1 MIPAFGAG
9 GLLLLA
15 TGSIWLGSFLGSKK
29 PEPKDDD
36 TDETLDLTWWQI
48 VMMPVSSSI
57 FLLLIFYYFAYI
69 QYILLLFIVLGSGL
83 SCVEVMQSSI
93 AAFAPSMKGIISY
106 AFSIVF
112 TMYMILQWA
121 SNGSF
126 IAHNFLGCC
135 LCISSIAMIRFPSL
149 KLAAVCLG
157 LLFLYDIFWV
167 FFSEYI
173 FSKNVM
179 VEVATK
185 SAANPLQAVGV
196 LLKIPILEASQPKL
210 ELPIKLLMSASLFP
224 VPGSRVMM
232 LGLGD
237 IALPGFLVSLARRCD
252 IDQRYRKTLPR
263 SSTDY
268 IKENEAKGSISLRE
282 SPNLFEYGLVGYVV
296 GLLMA
301 FYIGSISGH
310 AQPALIY
317 LVPGVLI
324 PVAIRAWQKKI
335 LLDVWNGPMKES
347 D

>member
-29 PEPKDDD
+29 PVSKDDD
-36 TDETLDLTWWQI
+36 TDETLDLTWWQVLI
-48 VMMPVSSSI
+48 MPLSSSL
-57 FLLLIFYYFAYI
+57 FLLLIFYFFAYI
-69 QYILLLFIVLGSGL
+69 QYILVLLIVFGSGL

-93 AAFAPSMKGIISY
+93 AAFAPSMKGTISF
-106 AFSIVF
+106 AFSILF
-112 TMYMILQWA
+112 TMYMIIQWA

-167 FFSEYI
+167 FCSEY
-173 FSKNVM
+173 FFDKNVM

-185 SAANPLQAVGV
+185 SAINPLQAIGI
-196 LLKIPILEASQPKL
+196 LLKIPILEAVQPKL
-210 ELPIKLLMSASLFP
+210 ELPIKLLMSASLL
-224 VPGSRVMM
+224 PGSRVMM

-252 IDQRYRKTLPR
+252 IDQRYKRTLPR
-263 SSTDY
+263 SSLDY
-268 IKENEAKGSISLRE
+268 SLKESGINESTTQRD
-282 SPNLFEYGLVGYVV
+282 SPNLFQYSIVGYVI
-296 GLLMA
+296 GLVMA

-324 PVAIRAWQKKI
+324 PITIRAWQKNI
-335 LLDVWNGPMKES
+335 LLDVWNGPTKES

>member
-29 PEPKDDD
+29 PVPKDDD
-36 TDETLDLTWWQI
+36 TDETLDLTWWQ
-48 VMMPVSSSI
+48 VLLMPVSSSI
-57 FLLLIFYYFAYI
+57 FLLLIFYFFSYI
-69 QYILLLFIVLGSGL
+69 QYILVFLIVLGSGL
-83 SCVEVMQSSI
+83 SCVEVIQSSI
-93 AAFAPSMKGIISY
+93 AAFAPSMKGIISLSL
-106 AFSIVF
+106 SIIF
-112 TMYMILQWA
+112 TMYMIIQWA
-121 SNGSF
+121 STGSF
-126 IAHNFLGCC
+126 IAHDFLGCC

-167 FFSEYI
+167 FFSEY
-173 FSKNVM
+173 FFNKNVM

-185 SAANPLQAVGV
+185 SAVNPIQAFGA
-196 LLKIPILEASQPKL
+196 LLKIPALEAVQPKL
-210 ELPIKLLMSASLFP
+210 ELPIKLLMSASLL
-224 VPGSRVMM
+224 PGSRVMM

-252 IDQRYRKTLPR
+252 IDQRYKRTLPR
-263 SSTDY
+263 SSAEYLLLESETNKSVSARD
-268 IKENEAKGSISLRE
+268 
-282 SPNLFEYGLVGYVV
+282 SPNLFLFSIIGYVI

-324 PVAIRAWQKKI
+324 PITVRAWHKNI
-335 LLDVWNGPMKES
+335 LLDVWNGPTKES